1 MCKHRTM
8 YNLASNTMHC
18 ESQQTSAEETLQL
31 YPSQEVSN
39 DRFAMQRDP
48 TNRPQ
53 THPRP
58 LLLAPAAQ
66 KTVVLSNHMYAWQHP
81 TAVFTPTLPLNF
93 RSETK
98 PGGCSSQLHPFC
110 TGATTT
116 CSTPHAALPRPACR
130 FACSRSL
137 QQTLP
142 GLPASTCAARLT
154 NRPLFLLRMHQTLP
168 RPFTQ
173 TPLVVEWGGDTPAD
187 IRTLITTGDA
197 RRWALLVVPA
207 STTSHSNY
215 LPLEDHAPPAHSR
228 LVAEAARDL
237 AIQQGS
243 GALSNHDSGSA
254 RLAPRQLGEERGV
267 DDTQAAGTKH
277 LEVVGAHH

>member
-1 MCKHRTM
+1 M

-18 ESQQTSAEETLQL
+18 ESQQTSAEENLQL

-48 TNRPQ
+48 ANRPQ

-58 LLLAPAAQ
+58 LLVTPAAQ
-66 KTVVLSNHMYAWQHP
+66 KTVALGNHMYAWQHP
-81 TAVFTPTLPLNF
+81 PAGFKPTLPLEC
-93 RSETK
+93 RSKTK
-98 PGGCSSQLHPFC
+98 PGGCSSQLHPFG
-110 TGATTT
+110 TGLTTT

-130 FACSRSL
+130 FAGSRSL
-137 QQTLP
+137 QQTLA
-142 GLPASTCAARLT
+142 GLPASTYAARLT

-173 TPLVVEWGGDTPAD
+173 TPLVVEWAGDPPAD
-187 IRTLITTGDA
+187 LRTLITTGDA

-207 STTSHSNY
+207 STTSHSNH
-215 LPLEDHAPPAHSR
+215 LPLEDHTPPAHSR

-243 GALSNHDSGSA
+243 GALRYHDSGSA
-254 RLAPRQLGEERGV
+254 RLAPRQLREEGGV
-267 DDTQAAGTKH
+267 DDTQAAGAKH